1 MENGLWVPLDLSLF
15 DDYVDP
21 NWAFAIKGEGATFA
35 ELDAYWEAHPD
46 EKAESD
52 RRLALFT
59 RGLTLMSIDGSS
71 VNDVYMCGQDG
82 AVYHWDGTRS
92 QKIPVPT
99 AAFLN
104 DILVDDTDTVWICG
118 REGTLLRGNARRGF
132 TLVPCEG
139 QPDFNTVT
147 RFRDKI
153 YLSSYAGPRGVF
165 VCDGRVRQLTTGP
178 SAVFKDINTVDG
190 VADALWAFGLT
201 SVARFDGTK
210 WERIKLPK
218 WSD

>member
-1 MENGLWVPLDLSLF
+1 M
-15 DDYVDP
+15 
-21 NWAFAIKGEGATFA
+21 FAIGAQGTTGA
-35 ELDAYWEAHPD
+35 EQDAHWDAHPD

-52 RRLALFT
+52 RRVRLLNS
-59 RGLTLMSIDGSS
+59 GLTLMSIDGSS

-82 AVYHWDGTRS
+82 AVYHWGGTRS